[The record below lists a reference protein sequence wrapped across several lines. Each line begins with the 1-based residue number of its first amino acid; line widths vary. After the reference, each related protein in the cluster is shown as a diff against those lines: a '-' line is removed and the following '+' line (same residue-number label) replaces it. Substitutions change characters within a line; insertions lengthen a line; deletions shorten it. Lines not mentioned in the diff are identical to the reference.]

1 MEREQ
6 ITETTIG
13 DLIVAL
19 TEETFQFVHD
29 EKEVYKVVAFR
40 LTHLL
45 NRSGAASRK
54 WQHWQ

>member
-1 MEREQ
+1 MEREK

-19 TEETFQFVHD
+19 TEETSQFVHD

-45 NRSGAASRK
+45 NRSARISGV
-54 WQHWQ
+54 WH

>member
-1 MEREQ
+1 MEREKV
-6 ITETTIG
+6 TETTLG

-19 TEETFQFVHD
+19 TEETSQFVHD

-45 NRSGAASRK
+45 NRSGAASRRWK
-54 WQHWQ
+54 YWQ